1 MATIPLGNAGRATP
15 GRAPVVQIQEAGTA
29 SGRAVQQLGNAG
41 VQAGIQFA
49 ADQTRLE
56 QDELRRQQ
64 ATSEAAARAKD
75 ALQLQ
80 QTEDKLTDLHDEIG
94 AGVLQG
100 SIPKADADKV
110 WRERSQKVTADALP
124 GFRDTTREL
133 VQPRLAGAADRLGN
147 TLRRTVEKKDR
158 QDVTADM
165 TTRLE
170 RLSRDYQ
177 TDPQRAETE
186 AMALLDTL
194 GPFSTLTSDQVARA
208 RQGWK
213 EQAQYT
219 TAFEAVSRGRND
231 RKALATAETV
241 IGKMADIDPQRK
253 AQLLDRVQN
262 YRMHFAQQDE
272 QATQRA
278 ARQAEASM
286 RRAQA
291 EFQTFQGMADKGTV
305 LAPEYIDR
313 VMQATAGTPYQAG
326 IRALAQAARDNGGLA
341 AQPVPAQRATLT
353 QIDAL
358 IAQQGRTPELDKR
371 REQVERVLQGSEAD
385 LTKDALRAGLQRG
398 VITDLQPLQM
408 TGGLQ
413 GVAQQLTARVQQAQ
427 QVERWAGRSV
437 SPVTVEEAQQ
447 LGGMLR
453 TLAPAERGNAVALLS
468 QTMPARQAQALA
480 KQMDAQDKP
489 LALALAVG
497 AQRTTQGRTTA
508 ELILRGA
515 QVLKDRGV
523 KEEQGAEFGLRAQ
536 LAKAVGEAVPAAARD
551 DVLASAR
558 FIYLAKQG
566 EGEGISYEGAVRL
579 AIGGDIV
586 EHNGR
591 RLQVPAGVNLSE
603 RLQRY
608 PRAAI
613 EAQAPGATVYLERGR
628 PMGVPEF
635 LSALPSA
642 QLEPSG
648 QGRYMVR
655 SGGSLVLNADRQ
667 PIIIEVAP

>member
-1 MATIPLGNAGRATP
+1 
-15 GRAPVVQIQEAGTA
+15 
-29 SGRAVQQLGNAG
+29 VQQLGATG

-49 ADQTRLE
+49 ADETARQR
-56 QDELRRQQ
+56 DEMRRQE
-64 ATSEAAARAKD
+64 ATAEAAARAKD

-100 SIPKADADKV
+100 TIPKADAEKV

-124 GFRDTTREL
+124 GFRDGTREL
-133 VQPRLAGAADRLGN
+133 VAPRLSGAADRLGN

-186 AMALLDTL
+186 AMAMLDTL
-194 GPFSTLTSDQVARA
+194 GPFSTLTPDQVAKA

-231 RKALATAETV
+231 RKALSDAEAV
-241 IGKMADIDPQRK
+241 IGKLPDIDPQKK
-253 AQLLDRVQN
+253 AQLMDRVQG
-262 YRMHFAQQDE
+262 YRMHLDQQAEMAAQ
-272 QATQRA
+272 RV
-278 ARQAEASM
+278 ARQAEARM
-286 RRAQA
+286 RRAEA
-291 EFQTFQGMADKGTV
+291 AAGAFQMMADKGTI
-305 LAPEYIDR
+305 LDPAFIDR
-313 VMQATAGTPYQAG
+313 TLAETAGTPWQAG

-371 REQVERVLQGSEAD
+371 REQVEKVLQGSEAD
-385 LTKDALRAGLQRG
+385 LSKDALRAGLQRG

-408 TGGLQ
+408 TGGVQ
-413 GVAQQLTARVQQAQ
+413 GVAQQLTMRVQQAQ

-437 SPVTVEEAQQ
+437 SPVTAEEAQA
-447 LGGMLR
+447 LGNMLR
-453 TLAPAERGNAVALLS
+453 TLGPKERGDGVALLA
-468 QTMPARQAQALA
+468 QTMPPRQAQALA
-480 KQMDAQDKP
+480 KQIDAQDKP

-497 AQRTTQGRTTA
+497 SQRTTQGRTTA

-515 QVLKDRGV
+515 QALKDKGV

-536 LAKAVGEAVPAAARD
+536 LAKSVGDALPAAARE
-551 DVLASAR
+551 DVLAASR
-558 FIYLAKQG
+558 FIYLAKQS
-566 EGEGISYEGAVRL
+566 EGEGISFEGAVRL

-586 EHNGR
+586 EHAGR
-591 RLQVPAGVNLSE
+591 RVPVPAGVNLPE

-608 PRAAI
+608 PRTAI
-613 EAQAPGATVYLERGR
+613 EAQAPGATVYTDRGR

-635 LSALPSA
+635 LSVLPSA
-642 QLEPSG
+642 QLEPVG
-648 QGRYMVR
+648 MGRYAVR
-655 SGGSLVLNADRQ
+655 SGGGLVVNAERQ

>member
-1 MATIPLGNAGRATP
+1 M
-15 GRAPVVQIQEAGTA
+15 
-29 SGRAVQQLGNAG
+29 QQLGATGVDVG
-41 VQAGIQFA
+41 VQAM
-49 ADQTRLE
+49 ADQTRIRMDE
-56 QDELRRQQ
+56 QRRQE
-64 ATSEAAARAKD
+64 ATAEAAARARD

-80 QTEDKLTDLHDEIG
+80 QTEDKLADLHDEIG

-100 SIPKADADKV
+100 TIPKADAEKM
-110 WRERSQKVTADALP
+110 WRERSQKVAADALP

-133 VQPRLAGAADRLGN
+133 VQPRLTGTADRLGN

-194 GPFSTLTSDQVARA
+194 GPFSTLTADQVAKA

-213 EQAQYT
+213 EQAQFT
-219 TAFEAVSRGRND
+219 TAYEAVSRGRND
-231 RKALATAETV
+231 RKALSSAEAL
-241 IGKMADIDPQRK
+241 IGKLGDLDPQKK
-253 AQLLDRVQN
+253 AQLMDRAAG
-262 YRMHFAQQDE
+262 YRMHLDQQAE
-272 QATQRA
+272 MAAQRA

-313 VMQATAGTPYQAG
+313 VMAATAGTPYQAG
-326 IRALAQAARDNGGLA
+326 VRAMAQAARDNGGLA

-371 REQVERVLQGSEAD
+371 REQVEKVLQGSEAD
-385 LTKDALRAGLQRG
+385 LSKDALRAGLQRG

-408 TGGLQ
+408 TGGMQ
-413 GVAQQLTARVQQAQ
+413 GLAQQLTARTQQAQ
-427 QVERWAGRSV
+427 QVERWAGRAV

-447 LGGMLR
+447 LGSMLR
-453 TLAPAERGNAVALLS
+453 TLSPQERGNGVALLA
-468 QTMPARQAQALA
+468 QAMPPRQAQALA
-480 KQMDAQDKP
+480 KQIDAQDKP

-497 AQRTTQGRTTA
+497 SQRTTQGRTTA

-515 QVLKDRGV
+515 QVVKDKGV

-536 LAKAVGEAVPAAARD
+536 LAKTVGEALPAAARD
-551 DVLASAR
+551 DVLAASR
-558 FIYLAKQG
+558 FIYLAKQA

-586 EHNGR
+586 EHAGR
-591 RLQVPAGVNLSE
+591 RLPVPAGVSLPE

-608 PRAAI
+608 PRSAI
-613 EAQAPGATVYLERGR
+613 EAQTTDATVYAFGGR

-635 LSALPSA
+635 LSSLPGA
-642 QLEPSG
+642 QLEPVG
-648 QGRYMVR
+648 MGRYAVR
-655 SGGSLVLNADRQ
+655 SGGGLVTNAERR
-667 PIIIEVAP
+667 PIVIEVAP